1 MLIHIVRMGDT
12 LASIAERYGVSVA
25 RLRADNGI
33 TSDRLVVGQ
42 ALIVMLPSQVHTVKA
57 GETLSSI
64 ASIYG
69 ITVIELI
76 QNNPALAISRVL
88 YPGQTLTISFQGEK
102 IRTIAINGYAYP
114 HIERMTL
121 RRALPYLT
129 YLSVFSYGFKESGE
143 LIVPDDAALL
153 STAKEF
159 RSAPVLVF
167 TSIDENGGFSSERA
181 SRLFNDP
188 ALQNRI
194 LDEIIA
200 VMKTKGYVGMDADFE
215 YIRTEDAEGFFGFLG
230 NAAARLH
237 SEGFFLSVAL
247 APKTSASQAGLLYEA
262 HDYSAIGGI
271 ADHVLLMTYEWG
283 YAYGPP
289 MAVAP
294 INQVR
299 SVVQYAVTEIPPAK
313 INLGIPNYGYDWTLP
328 FEREGSRATTIGNE
342 EAIQIAERNGAEIR
356 FDEAAMSPF
365 FNYTAFG
372 NKHVVWFEDVRSVQ
386 AKYDLADEFALAGVG
401 YWSIMR
407 PFAQNWAYISAKY
420 RVEKVL

>member
-153 STAKEF
+153 SAAKEF

-230 NAAARLH
+230 NGR
-237 SEGFFLSVAL
+237 
-247 APKTSASQAGLLYEA
+247 
-262 HDYSAIGGI
+262 
-271 ADHVLLMTYEWG
+271 
-283 YAYGPP
+283 
-289 MAVAP
+289 
-294 INQVR
+294 IN
-299 SVVQYAVTEIPPAK
+299 SD
-313 INLGIPNYGYDWTLP
+313 G
-328 FEREGSRATTIGNE
+328 
-342 EAIQIAERNGAEIR
+342 
-356 FDEAAMSPF
+356 
-365 FNYTAFG
+365 
-372 NKHVVWFEDVRSVQ
+372 DVS
-386 AKYDLADEFALAGVG
+386 DG
-401 YWSIMR
+401 
-407 PFAQNWAYISAKY
+407 
-420 RVEKVL
+420 